1 MFKGLIKRPIAVVM
15 VLIAVLVLGIAAIRM
30 LPVSL
35 VPDIDI
41 PQITVQVTSP
51 GKSARELNETM
62 MSQLRSQLVQVAH
75 LSDIVCETKDGSGRI
90 TMTFDYGADADYI
103 FIDVNERIDRTM
115 NGWPRDEERGA
126 SISVGDSVIVSGNL
140 NLGDDTPVKLMEK

>member
-1 MFKGLIKRPIAVVM
+1 VFKGLIKRPIAVVM

-41 PQITVQVTSP
+41 PQITLQVTSR

-62 MSQLRSQLVQVAH
+62 MSQLRSQLVQVAN

-90 TMTFDYGADADYI
+90 TMTFDYGAD
-103 FIDVNERIDRTM
+103 
-115 NGWPRDEERGA
+115 
-126 SISVGDSVIVSGNL
+126 
-140 NLGDDTPVKLMEK
+140 